1 MLVGRRCQEVCSFLL
16 CCCCFN
22 SFTAYLGMQFKGKPR
37 GGTQSRPSSDHIT
50 QVAKKL
56 WGLLLGDLQKPPDHR
71 LGPPALGVPAGAG
84 VGQMAKRSLTA
95 SATLVFWGSVFVL
108 GFCICLLVPESVSHH
123 CIMCR
128 ALVTVKSPLSI
139 HTWE

>member
-1 MLVGRRCQEVCSFLL
+1 MCSFLL

-56 WGLLLGDLQKPPDHR
+56 WGLLLGDLQKPPGH
-71 LGPPALGVPAGAG
+71 GPGPAAPGVSAGAEAG
-84 VGQMAKRSLTA
+84 PDGQRGASQTQPFWDSVVTESFGFRSLQDLA
-95 SATLVFWGSVFVL
+95 FD
-108 GFCICLLVPESVSHH
+108 H
-123 CIMCR
+123 CFANPKAIWSNKNDFIMSFR
-128 ALVTVKSPLSI
+128 
-139 HTWE
+139 